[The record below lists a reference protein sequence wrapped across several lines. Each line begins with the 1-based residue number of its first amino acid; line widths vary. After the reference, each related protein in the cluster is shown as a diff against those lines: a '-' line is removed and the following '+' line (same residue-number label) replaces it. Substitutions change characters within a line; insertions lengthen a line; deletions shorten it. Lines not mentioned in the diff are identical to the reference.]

1 LKIYRIG
8 QSAAEPP
15 HGGRFNDQSKD
26 VEVSN
31 FEKLEVSLEKLF
43 NSRHITNMKP
53 WSKNTAACVE
63 CKTTERR
70 HMAKGLCVLLSK
82 TASH

>member
-1 LKIYRIG
+1 VNVLKKYRIG

-15 HGGRFNDQSKD
+15 KGGRFNDQSQD

-43 NSRHITNMKP
+43 NSR
-53 WSKNTAACVE
+53 
-63 CKTTERR
+63 
-70 HMAKGLCVLLSK
+70 
-82 TASH
+82 